1 MNQEEDNIIPI
12 RDNQVHF
19 LFKRG
24 KKEHIEALFEK
35 GEVYINSIDSIRT
48 WDDNKE
54 RSDEDDGINFRKYIG
69 NAKIIMCEIGK
80 DAENESIE
88 LNAINTT
95 IKQDNITKG
104 NIYCLTGIYSDD
116 LQGERNEIKYETQSF
131 GETIILIRKPQIF
144 LNRVFSELEKLGYK
158 NYKSGRVSYYK
169 NDYSGEINFFKK
181 HEKFKSQNEFRI
193 FISND
198 KNIPLKVTIGSLKD
212 IACLVNAAV
221 IKIKYT
227 DEREQFIY
235 L

>member
-1 MNQEEDNIIPI
+1 MSQNENNIIPI
-12 RDNQVHF
+12 LDNRVYF

-54 RSDEDDGINFRKYIG
+54 RSDEDDGINYRKYIG
-69 NAKIIMCEIGK
+69 NAKITMCEIGN
-80 DAENESIE
+80 DTETDSIE
-88 LNAINTT
+88 LNAIDTT

-131 GETIILIRKPQIF
+131 GETIILILRPKIF
-144 LNRVFSELEKLGYK
+144 ISRIFSELEKLGYK
-158 NYKSGRVSYYK
+158 NYKADRVSYYS
-169 NDYSGEINFFKK
+169 NDYSGQINFFKK
-181 HEKFKSQNEFRI
+181 HERFKSQHEFRI
-193 FISND
+193 FVPND
-198 KNIPLKVTIGSLKD
+198 KNMPLKINIGSLND
-212 IACLVNAAV
+212 IATIISAGI
-221 IKIKYT
+221 IKVKYT
-227 DEREQFIY
+227 DEREQFIS